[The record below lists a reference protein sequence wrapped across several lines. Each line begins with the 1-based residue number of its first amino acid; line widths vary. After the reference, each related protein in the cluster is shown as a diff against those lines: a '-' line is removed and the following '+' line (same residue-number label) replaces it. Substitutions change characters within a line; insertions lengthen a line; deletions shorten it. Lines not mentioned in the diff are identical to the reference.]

1 MNEWMNEWM
10 NDRVMNYINYSKC
23 ITQIAM
29 NKRVTMKHSRTH
41 IVMNEWTSY
50 ELYLLWYNLNSYK

>member
-1 MNEWMNEWM
+1 MNEWM
-10 NDRVMNYINYSKC
+10 NDRVMNYINYS

-41 IVMNEWTSY
+41 IVMKNEQVTNHINY
-50 ELYLLWYNLNSYK
+50 GIT